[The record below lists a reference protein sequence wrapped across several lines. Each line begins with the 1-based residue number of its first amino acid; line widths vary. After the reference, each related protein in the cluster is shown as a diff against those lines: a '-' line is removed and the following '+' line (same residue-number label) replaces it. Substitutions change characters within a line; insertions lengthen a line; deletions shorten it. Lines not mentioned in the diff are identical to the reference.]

1 MFKRWRVT
9 PSDNANEELA
19 KAQAQLVDAQSTAAA
34 VREIVEPLEGLR
46 AKNHLGERMGKAYEV
61 RRRRVHG

>member
-1 MFKRWRVT
+1 MFKRWKMM
-9 PSDNANEELA
+9 PSDNANKELA
-19 KAQAQLVDAQSTAAA
+19 KAQAQLVDAQNTATA
-34 VREIVEPLEGLR
+34 VKEIVDPLKGLR